1 MSITTL
7 TRHPFVACAETVS
20 SAVEDVRDVQPVFMS
35 TEEKERAVLA
45 LERAERQLA
54 EVKLRV
60 LAAADDVAEAHGA
73 RDVAAWFAHV
83 TRNDLPVVRAEVELA
98 KAMDSRW
105 GKLQAGMAGG
115 GVSLPQAQVIRR
127 ALEDLPAAVDA
138 EVVSSAEGLLVGYA
152 ADYRPAELRRLGRK
166 ILEVVAPDIVDEE
179 EAKRLRREEERAR
192 AKAYLRFRR
201 LGDGT
206 SRVNGLF
213 PDAVVDRLRTYVD
226 AYTSPRKADDAVY
239 GEEDRI
245 PADRKAAHAFEA
257 LLEHLDPANL
267 PEHGGDA
274 TTILV
279 TLSHEQLLTQLATAG
294 MLDADLDTGANLTA
308 EQARRL
314 ACTAKIIPV
323 VLGGKG
329 EILDLGRARRLFSPA
344 QRKAIRLRDKH
355 CRAEGCTI
363 PATWTE
369 AHHLTPWSEG
379 GTTNL
384 HDAISLCN
392 HHHHRIHDHRY
403 THDKL
408 PNGDIRFHRRT

>member
-1 MSITTL
+1 
-7 TRHPFVACAETVS
+7 
-20 SAVEDVRDVQPVFMS
+20 
-35 TEEKERAVLA
+35 
-45 LERAERQLA
+45 
-54 EVKLRV
+54 
-60 LAAADDVAEAHGA
+60 
-73 RDVAAWFAHV
+73 
-83 TRNDLPVVRAEVELA
+83 
-98 KAMDSRW
+98 
-105 GKLQAGMAGG
+105 
-115 GVSLPQAQVIRR
+115 
-127 ALEDLPAAVDA
+127 
-138 EVVSSAEGLLVGYA
+138 
-152 ADYRPAELRRLGRK
+152 
-166 ILEVVAPDIVDEE
+166 
-179 EAKRLRREEERAR
+179 
-192 AKAYLRFRR
+192 
-201 LGDGT
+201 
-206 SRVNGLF
+206 
-213 PDAVVDRLRTYVD
+213 VD

-257 LLEHLDPANL
+257 LLEHLDPHKL

-279 TLSHEQLLTQLATAG
+279 TLSHEQLLTQLASAG
-294 MLDADLDTGANLTA
+294 MLDADLDAGANLTA